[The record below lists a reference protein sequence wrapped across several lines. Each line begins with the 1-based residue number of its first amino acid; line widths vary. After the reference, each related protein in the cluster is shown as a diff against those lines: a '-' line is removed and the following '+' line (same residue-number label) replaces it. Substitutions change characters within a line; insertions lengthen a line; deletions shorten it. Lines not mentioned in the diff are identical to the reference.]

1 MGAENSLHKIKQ
13 KKSIKSNCRALYE
26 KLFITSSMFGRKLF
40 DIHSVFKIHKLN
52 PEVLCCPEEFL
63 SHDIIS

>member
-40 DIHSVFKIHKLN
+40 DIHSVF
-52 PEVLCCPEEFL
+52 
-63 SHDIIS
+63 